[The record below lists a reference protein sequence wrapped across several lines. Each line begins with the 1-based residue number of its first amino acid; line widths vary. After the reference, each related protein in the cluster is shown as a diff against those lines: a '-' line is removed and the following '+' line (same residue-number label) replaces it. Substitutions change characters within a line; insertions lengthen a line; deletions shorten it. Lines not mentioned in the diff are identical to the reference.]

1 MDKSVVFIDGGYFS
15 KLLKIQFPD
24 SMGFPKKIDYYKFGN
39 ILASKSNSE
48 LLRTYYYDSPPYI
61 SSQATPPEKLRQKKF
76 DEFIYNLRLLDK
88 FEVRLGRLKKYNN
101 FQGQPI
107 FEQKGVDVL
116 LAIDS
121 LKLSLKNKISKAIFV
136 TGDSD
141 FVPVIQ
147 AIKDEGVEV
156 FLYYHDSAVH
166 RNILQVCDNKLL
178 LDNTLVDNC
187 LFISTQERHPQ

>member
-15 KLLKIQFPD
+15 KLLKLQFPD
-24 SMGFPKKIDYYKFGN
+24 SRGFPKKIDYYKFGN

-61 SSQATPPEKLRQKKF
+61 SPQTEQPEKLRQKKF

-88 FEVRLGRLKKYNN
+88 FEVRLGRLRKYNN

-116 LAIDS
+116 LAIDA
-121 LKLSLKNKISKAIFV
+121 LNLSLKNKISKAIFV

-147 AIKDEGVEV
+147 AIKDEGIEV
-156 FLYYHDSAVH
+156 LLYYHSSAVH
-166 RNILQVCDNKLL
+166 RNILQVCDQKMI
-178 LDNTLVDNC
+178 LDDGIIDGC
-187 LFISTQERHPQ
+187 LFIKNP